1 MRLVFLLALLA
12 LCVAGVHA
20 RASEQDCYRAIASEK
35 AAAAVFRQP
44 VMLSMSTCELCRS
57 AGVGC
62 PVGMN
67 EHTRALVFSSVSAAL
82 TCRSGGI
89 KRFDLAFGINTTYC
103 GEDLA
108 PSAIAGFVLAPIL
121 VMMLMCAL
129 ACCLPLIRRRCS
141 ALFPPPAKEVVLP
154 IPAVLL
160 SAASVPA
167 DLPAPPPLQQMDM
180 QPGCCAAPFDQKLDK
195 LPSYDISKYSAAE
208 RELIAH
214 SIEKGM
220 AFFTQ
225 PPYNPADESE
235 RSCTRGLA
243 ARAVRTSGCSF
254 GLGAVAWLLVVQLD
268 VAYAVV
274 HWVVSL
280 YTCKEDLPGWGGVG
294 AFVGDFWFSDY
305 FG

>member
-1 MRLVFLLALLA
+1 
-12 LCVAGVHA
+12 
-20 RASEQDCYRAIASEK
+20 
-35 AAAAVFRQP
+35 
-44 VMLSMSTCELCRS
+44 
-57 AGVGC
+57 
-62 PVGMN
+62 
-67 EHTRALVFSSVSAAL
+67 
-82 TCRSGGI
+82 
-89 KRFDLAFGINTTYC
+89 
-103 GEDLA
+103 
-108 PSAIAGFVLAPIL
+108 L

-167 DLPAPPPLQQMDM
+167 DLPAPPSLQQMDM
-180 QPGCCAAPFDQKLDK
+180 QPGCCAAAFDQKLDK
-195 LPSYDISKYSAAE
+195 LTELPSYDISKYSVAE

-214 SIEKGM
+214 SIEKGT

-243 ARAVRTSGCSF
+243 ALAVRTTSGCSF

-294 AFVGDFWFSDY
+294 AFVGDFWFSVKKPPRAALHRALAAASTAPDKHPRARGQLPHRSTLR
-305 FG
+305 FLHGLAHGVPEGGRERR